1 MEASLLRP
9 SPGGPPPH
17 CPTTARSKA
26 RHTSVHAQHFILRK
40 NTRNRSKSTKLSSDS
55 ETDAETARVYRRASS
70 RPELLCGAFTCVGVT
85 RDVLQPWVLSDDD
98 SDASD
103 DAFNVSRRLEMTSL
117 QLCLLMLTV
126 VKSLC
131 QADQQRE
138 EHNRLISAFIVPH
151 LTRLLNSMTR
161 EANPVMCP
169 HVVNSQL
176 NSGAHDGCISCDRT
190 GDAHV
195 GTNDESGCSDDK
207 AESFFGSGWTAGDI
221 LFTERYMVR
230 IMVMLVSYLCTQ
242 SNGIAVA
249 KASGCLTSW
258 LDIGGKCMQSATSGN
273 LMNRE
278 SNSYNVSL
286 ASDIVNGLLLLLHA
300 IFSSIPLN
308 PSVLRMAR
316 DVFANFLSY
325 DGLILTEDVILWLE
339 SHQVAS
345 DRTSV
350 ETSPADLISAVGKV
364 IVSLKLA
371 KIDYIHTLKCTKR
384 KHRKCDFDVFFH
396 HHNDILN
403 IESTA
408 RERRTLMGSQG
419 VGMSDDANSDLGT
432 KSKRS
437 ECAVAIFGRFLQ
449 RLFDWCQSRCVKLC
463 ILSCVEDAGFCCC
476 MSPCFAQSMLL
487 DNLEDQP
494 SVVRHRMLHVFTKVV
509 LHQLG
514 GAASV
519 QRCNITCVTCA
530 DLSSGMMRDAVSSK
544 QETSDSAFSGSDMS
558 LHEDEPPGLDG
569 DKPKWHCV
577 KRLLPL
583 VLNSNH
589 CLGIQTMQ
597 HLLHLVRWGSPVL
610 LYQLF
615 QHVFLPVMHA
625 SQQSE
630 ATTYVSERVTHYCL
644 VALPLLLRTPQTYDL
659 FLNYSG
665 VKQLWQLSQIA
676 ELRPCVLRVFQVLI
690 KLDDHVVDQDCDIY
704 DAVSSE
710 SPHSRDSLVLD
721 MFLQMVLS
729 DREDSDSK
737 TTVSGDDSGST
748 NLKHSDWLAAKS
760 DQWSSCDSLFAES
773 RKFRHCF
780 IERNGAQIA
789 YDTLTRSLSVLSE
802 ACDGD
807 VVSCHYEGEDKW
819 FWQCLQLV
827 QSTLGVCL
835 ACCHER
841 ALFGNSVSMDY
852 RNLTTCLLSM
862 F

>member
-9 SPGGPPPH
+9 STGGPLPPR
-17 CPTTARSKA
+17 PTTARSKL
-26 RHTSVHAQHFILRK
+26 RHASVHAQHFVLRK
-40 NTRNRSKSTKLSSDS
+40 NTRNRCRSTKLSSDS
-55 ETDAETARVYRRASS
+55 ETDAETARLYRRGSS
-70 RPELLCGAFTCVGVT
+70 RPELLCGGFTCVGMT
-85 RDVLQPWVLSDDD
+85 RDLLQPWVVNDDD

-103 DAFNVSRRLEMTSL
+103 DVFNVSRRLEMTSL
-117 QLCLLMLTV
+117 QLCLLMLSV

-131 QADQQRE
+131 QADQQRD

-151 LTRLLNSMTR
+151 LTRLLSSMTR
-161 EANPVMCP
+161 ETNAGVVRCS
-169 HVVNSQL
+169 HVVNRHL
-176 NSGAHDGCISCDRT
+176 NSGVRDGCISCDRT
-190 GDAHV
+190 CDSHV
-195 GTNDESGCSDDK
+195 STNDESSSSDYK
-207 AESFFGSGWTAGDI
+207 AESFFGCGWTCGDI

-258 LDIGGKCMQSATSGN
+258 LDIAGKCMQSATSGN
-273 LMNRE
+273 LLNRE
-278 SNSYNVSL
+278 SNSYSVSL

-350 ETSPADLISAVGKV
+350 ETSPSDLISAVGKV

-403 IESTA
+403 IESTD

-419 VGMSDDANSDLGT
+419 VGMSDDATSDLGT
-432 KSKRS
+432 KTKRS
-437 ECAVAIFGRFLQ
+437 ECAVAIFGHFLQ
-449 RLFDWCQSRCVKLC
+449 RLFDWSQSRCVKLC

-487 DNLEDQP
+487 DSLEDQP
-494 SVVRHRMLHVFTKVV
+494 AVVRHRMLHVFTKVV

-514 GAASV
+514 GAATA
-519 QRCNITCVTCA
+519 QRCSGTCVTCA
-530 DLSSGMMRDAVSSK
+530 DLSSGMTRDALTSK

-558 LHEDEPPGLDG
+558 LHEDEPLGLDG

-589 CLGIQTMQ
+589 CLAIQTMQ

-625 SQQSE
+625 SQHSE
-630 ATTYVSERVTHYCL
+630 TTHVSGRVTHYCL

-690 KLDDHVVDQDCDIY
+690 ELDDQVVDQDCDIY
-704 DAVSSE
+704 DAISSE
-710 SPHSRDSLVLD
+710 SLHSRDSLMLD

-729 DREDSDSK
+729 DCEEFTSK
-737 TTVSGDDSGST
+737 TTVSDNDAPSAEQH
-748 NLKHSDWLAAKS
+748 LKHSDWLAAKG
-760 DQWSSCDSLFAES
+760 DQWSSCDSLFAQS

-802 ACDGD
+802 ACDDD

-819 FWQCLQLV
+819 FWQCLLLV
-827 QSTLGVCL
+827 QSTLDVCL

-841 ALFGNSVSMDY
+841 ALFGNSVSMVCY
-852 RNLTTCLLSM
+852 AC
-862 F
+862 FE